1 MTVVH
6 PRRPGCPRRSIA
18 MTRRFR
24 TVECIALMPR
34 FGRDLGSSDCKGA
47 RAIGPHYSQ
56 KTPTPSMQLAM
67 RSYGIF
73 RWLSFRRVS
82 SIVRRFQSVR
92 HSVVS
97 CFSRSHPTLTPP
109 PSRSPAPPL
118 PVSQSQSFIYV
129 AAPPLSPP
137 PSLTVDGSALRLRS
151 CLPFNA
157 SEYNRI
163 GPLFVR
169 SALIEMHARKR
180 IFLEMSLLPRLLE
193 RIHHKLLCAL

>member
-1 MTVVH
+1 MSTTGQRPSFSPSSPRLVWMTVVH

-73 RWLSFRRVS
+73 LGTVRRVS

-137 PSLTVDGSALRLRS
+137 TVSNSGRLRFKA
-151 CLPFNA
+151 P
-157 SEYNRI
+157 
-163 GPLFVR
+163 
-169 SALIEMHARKR
+169 
-180 IFLEMSLLPRLLE
+180 LLPPLQR
-193 RIHHKLLCAL
+193 K